1 MTLLDMIVYLA
12 DLTEPGRAFDGVERY
27 RAHLGDGPAAAMRLA
42 IAGTLRLLTSL
53 GVPVH
58 PATLRAEGYFAQLQ
72 HTKANTGDTRKEEHG

>member
-42 IAGTLRLLTSL
+42 IAGTLRLLASL